1 MLYKISQFFVRIFVT
16 LYFRLKVEGLE
27 SVPKQ
32 GPYLIVANHASFLDP
47 ILIGAVVPRIIHY
60 ITYAFFY
67 YHRAIH
73 WYCKRVFC
81 IPIKKEGN
89 DIATFK
95 KALRLLRQ
103 GELVGIFPEGAR
115 SHTGKLAQ
123 AQPGVAL
130 IALKAGVPIIPVGI
144 RGTYEAFPT
153 GARFPKPSPVT
164 LTFGEPFSLD
174 EFLASGQKPSGE
186 VQVKAAERIME
197 KIAEL
202 CGQQAAPPSSSSRSH
217 ENNPTR

>member
-1 MLYKISQFFVRIFVT
+1 MVYKVSQLIVRAFVAV
-16 LYFRLKVEGLE
+16 YFRLKVEGLE
-27 SVPKQ
+27 HVPRE
-32 GPYLIVANHASFLDP
+32 GAYLVVANHTSFLDP
-47 ILIGAVVPRIIHY
+47 MFICSVVPRVIHY

-95 KALRLLRQ
+95 QTLRLLKQ

-115 SHTGKLAQ
+115 SQTGKLSR

-130 IALKAGVPIIPVGI
+130 IALKAGVPILPVGI
-144 RGTYEAFPT
+144 QGAYEAFPV
-153 GARFPKPSPVT
+153 GSRFPKPSPVT
-164 LTFGEPFSLD
+164 LTFGKPFSLD
-174 EFLASGQKPSGE
+174 DFLNHDQKPTGE
-186 VQVKAAERIME
+186 VQMRAAERIME
-197 KIAEL
+197 KIAGL
-202 CGQQAAPPSSSSRSH
+202 CGQQGELPTHAPPCI
-217 ENNPTR
+217 E